1 MVDATTVGIIT
12 AVFTA
17 LTVLCATIAAY
28 LSFCSIKTNID
39 ATKSQVLLQ
48 CLREYI
54 NIRKDRTNARL
65 EGSEDLCLNYYRELF
80 DLHWTEFRL
89 WRLKFIDDTTMTAW
103 LNSRY
108 RNYLD
113 DYLIAKNE
121 TGEEVKIRY
130 KDTWNKGLIENY
142 FEKDD
147 QFVKFMNLTYDNK
160 IEEALKMK
168 QKVD

>member
-1 MVDATTVGIIT
+1 MGI
-12 AVFTA
+12 
-17 LTVLCATIAAY
+17 
-28 LSFCSIKTNID
+28 
-39 ATKSQVLLQ
+39 
-48 CLREYI
+48 
-54 NIRKDRTNARL
+54 
-65 EGSEDLCLNYYRELF
+65 
-80 DLHWTEFRL
+80 FRL
-89 WRLKFIDDTTMTAW
+89 S
-103 LNSRY
+103 NC
-108 RNYLD
+108 
-113 DYLIAKNE
+113 KNE